1 MQSLLTSLPEENGT
15 PDSSGTALA
24 SLHKVSCFAVPF
36 RADIRPIFHAY
47 SVYGNANATMRPGM
61 TAVTDE
67 LGRPLRGGLLHFLR
81 LCLIANNTN

>member
-24 SLHKVSCFAVPF
+24 SLHKVSCFGVPF

-61 TAVTDE
+61 TAENVYV
-67 LGRPLRGGLLHFLR
+67 HVF
-81 LCLIANNTN
+81 A